1 MSDLERFG
9 VSMSAKLLQAFDD
22 RIARSGYG
30 SRSEA
35 LRDIIRD
42 YLIASEWEAGAGDVV
57 GTVTIVYDH
66 QTRELEQ
73 ALTEVQHDYHD
84 LVLCSTHVHLD
95 EHYCLE
101 VIIVRGTPEQVHG
114 LGERLISARGVK
126 HGKIVCTTS
135 GRALA

>member
-1 MSDLERFG
+1 VSDLERFG
-9 VSMSAKLLQAFDD
+9 VSMGAKLLRAFDE
-22 RIARSGYG
+22 RIAQAGYT

-35 LRDIIRD
+35 LRDVVRD
-42 YLIASEWEAGAGDVV
+42 YLVASEWEAGAGDVV

-95 EHYCLE
+95 AHHCLE
-101 VIIVRGTPEQVHG
+101 VIIVRGTPAQVHA